1 MLPRLLNTLWMLRC
15 LPDAHAFHRATAD
28 VARCQEALLREMLV
42 RNRDTVFGREH
53 GFDSIRTVA
62 EYQRRI
68 PLATYE
74 SFSIYVD
81 QIERGAS
88 RVLTRDPVTIL
99 EPTSGTSSGRKLIPY
114 TAGLQRQFQRAINPW
129 ISDLLA
135 RRPAVRAGRAYW
147 SVSPALGPREL
158 SECGLPIGFE
168 DDTAYLGLAE
178 RLLVNKVLAVPPLVA
193 KIPDMEDF
201 RYTTL
206 LHLLR
211 ARDLSLISVWSPSFL
226 TRLLEP
232 LEAWGDRLARDLEAD
247 SSIRDILRETSPLAE
262 KIQRVWPKLALISCW
277 TDAGAATCL
286 PELRSLFP
294 EVEIQPKGLIATEAC
309 VSFPL
314 LDEPGAALAL
324 RSHFLEFIPH
334 GSEVEPDGIR
344 LAQELEIGR
353 QYQVVVTTAGG
364 LYRYQLFDIIEVVGF
379 KASCPLVRFIGRA
392 NGTSDL
398 VGEKLD
404 EVHVRTVL
412 ERVFAEC
419 GVEVPFSLVVP
430 VAAPT
435 PHYRLYVQSQR
446 ELPLARLCE
455 LVQCGLE
462 ENPYYRHAIRMK
474 QLAPLDF
481 HSLVPAGPSG
491 WEYVERAAVAR
502 GQKIG
507 DAKPRML
514 DPWPGWEAIF
524 GATPPRRR
532 G

>member
-1 MLPRLLNTLWMLRC
+1 MLPRLLNTAWMLRC
-15 LPDAHAFHRATAD
+15 MPDARAFHRATQD
-28 VARCQEALLREMLV
+28 VARCQEALLREMLH

-53 GFDSIRTVA
+53 GFESIRTVA
-62 EYQRRI
+62 EFQRRV
-68 PLATYE
+68 PLTTYE
-74 SFSIYVD
+74 SFSTHVD
-81 QIERGAS
+81 QIARGAS
-88 RVLTRDPVTIL
+88 RVLTEDPVTIL
-99 EPTSGTSSGRKLIPY
+99 EPTSGTSIGRKLIPY

-129 ISDLLA
+129 IADLLS

-158 SECGLPIGFE
+158 SESGIPIGFE

-178 RLLVNKVLAVPPLVA
+178 RLLVNKLLAVPPFVA
-193 KIPDMEDF
+193 RIPDMEDF

-232 LEAWGDRLARDLEAD
+232 LEAWSDRLSRDLQDDASMRE
-247 SSIRDILRETSPLAE
+247 ILREASPLAE
-262 KIQRVWPKLALISCW
+262 KIQRIWPKLALISCW
-277 TDAGAATCL
+277 TDAGAAACL
-286 PELRSLFP
+286 PELRRMFP

-324 RSHFLEFIPH
+324 RSHFLEFVPH
-334 GSEVEPDGIR
+334 GEEVERSGCC
-344 LAQELEIGR
+344 LAQDLELGR

-379 KASCPLVRFIGRA
+379 KAACPLVRFVGRA

-412 ERVFAEC
+412 DRAFAEC

-435 PHYRLYVQSQR
+435 PHYRLYVQSQC
-446 ELPLARLCE
+446 ELPLVRLCA
-455 LVQCGLE
+455 LVQRGLE
-462 ENPYYRHAIRMK
+462 ENPYYRHAVQMK
-474 QLAPLDF
+474 QLAPLELCLLD
-481 HSLVPAGPSG
+481 SEGPTG
-491 WEYVERAAVAR
+491 WEYLERAAAER

-507 DAKPRML
+507 DIKPRAL
-514 DPWPGWEAIF
+514 DPWPGWSAIF
-524 GATPPRRR
+524 AATSPRH
-532 G
+532 GG